1 MSLEDGEYDIDL
13 LTLLDLATI
22 SPISDSDSFAI
33 RYGFIP
39 DSMDQTKLLKLYQ
52 NDQECYLKASSS
64 DGSDKPIIFEG
75 IPQRHRTNGSGNMAN
90 DSYFLSFSPSESNQV
105 QLKRLNSTIRFGKSR
120 NVAKLQAKLASLDKA
135 SNPTLKKTQIN
146 ASSVNRKTLLER
158 SSPAVSRVHS
168 PIPRS
173 NSQVRAPIQ
182 RPISQNSALGQNS
195 IPGQKPASSRSSF
208 ASKRPPTAN
217 NTPEV
222 KKDDPIISESDFDD
236 LENDF
241 DFSETNATQFPIIIL
256 DDSETKP
263 EIEPTPKATPAK
275 LPNRPD
281 IKPKRKVEPKKPKPK
296 SIPQKPKANPIIY
309 KDPDGDVDM
318 DDDFKD
324 LEDQLQEVLEEEQT
338 KSPEPMGFRQNSK
351 PTYNGDSDESDV
363 DEFQFSGVQIE
374 GESKKVYNGFSNA
387 GKGSQKPMSLRDLVG
402 AKKQDEASSSE
413 EE

>member
-22 SPISDSDSFAI
+22 SPINDSDSFAI

-52 NDQECYLKASSS
+52 NDQECYLKASST

-135 SNPTLKKTQIN
+135 SNPALKKTQIN
-146 ASSVNRKTLLER
+146 ASSVNRKNMFER
-158 SSPAVSRVHS
+158 SSPAVSRVPTPHS
-168 PIPRS
+168 PIQRS
-173 NSQVRAPIQ
+173 NSQVRTPIQ
-182 RPISQNSALGQNS
+182 RPISQNSTL
-195 IPGQKPASSRSSF
+195 GQKPASSRSSF

-241 DFSETNATQFPIIIL
+241 DFSENNATQFPIIIL
-256 DDSETKP
+256 DDTETKS
-263 EIEPTPKATPAK
+263 EIKPTPKASPSK
-275 LPNRPD
+275 LPNKPD

-338 KSPEPMGFRQNSK
+338 KSPEPMEFRQNSK
-351 PTYNGDSDESDV
+351 PTYNYDSDESDV
-363 DEFQFSGVQIE
+363 DDFQFSGVHIE

-387 GKGSQKPMSLRDLVG
+387 GKSSQKPMSLRDLVG
-402 AKKQDEASSSE
+402 AKKQDEGSSSE